1 MKLTPKDREYIAQ
14 LKAER
19 ERLLRE
25 ARQLTDRQ
33 IAEKFEVSRGTVE
46 RIPAWNT

>member
-1 MKLTPKDREYIAQ
+1 MKLTPKDREQIAQ

-19 ERLLRE
+19 ERLLRQ
-25 ARQLTDRQ
+25 ARQLKDSD
-33 IAEKFEVSRGTVE
+33 IAAKFEVSRGTVE

>member
-1 MKLTPKDREYIAQ
+1 MKLTEKDRELIAQ

-25 ARQLTDRQ
+25 AKQ
-33 IAEKFEVSRGTVE
+33 IRDSDIASKFGVSRGTVE

>member
-1 MKLTPKDREYIAQ
+1 MKLTEQDREYIAQ

-19 ERLLRE
+19 ARLLRE
-25 ARQLTDRQ
+25 AKQ
-33 IAEKFEVSRGTVE
+33 ISDKRLAEKFEVSRGTVE